1 MSKDVG
7 VNCCREIGNE
17 EFINENIIEEEIM
30 ETVIERELPE
40 QREGLTYSDYLQMI
54 EAEEKVIEELDN
66 EIEAVKSDLED
77 VEISIDLAEER
88 QRLLLNKIKSV
99 YSEVVNRRKDKEAR
113 LEELEKVLN
122 ERREY
127 LRSLNYET
135 PTLSEDEDE
144 LIDKQYK
151 EVEQQEINEDSKSW
165 FLDDWDEPQ
174 SEENNI
180 YHIEDN
186 TEYQEK
192 VKEAVY
198 FINDDDMA
206 S

>member
-1 MSKDVG
+1 
-7 VNCCREIGNE
+7 
-17 EFINENIIEEEIM
+17 M
-30 ETVIERELPE
+30 ETVIEREL
-40 QREGLTYSDYLQMI
+40 TYSDYLRMI

-127 LRSLNYET
+127 LSSLSYET

-144 LIDKQYK
+144 LIDRQYR
-151 EVEQQEINEDSKSW
+151 EVGEKEINEDSKS
-165 FLDDWDEPQ
+165 P
-174 SEENNI
+174 
-180 YHIEDN
+180 
-186 TEYQEK
+186 
-192 VKEAVY
+192 
-198 FINDDDMA
+198 
-206 S
+206 

>member
-7 VNCCREIGNE
+7 VNCCQELSGDELTI
-17 EFINENIIEEEIM
+17 ENIIEEEIM
-30 ETVIERELPE
+30 ETVIERE
-40 QREGLTYSDYLQMI
+40 LTYSDYLQMI

-66 EIEAVKSDLED
+66 EIEAVESELED
-77 VEISIDLAEER
+77 VEISINLAEAER
-88 QRLLLNKIKSV
+88 LSKIKSV